1 MLLSVV
7 GNNCCNSPLNL
18 IEPPGLEAISSQ
30 AQALK
35 YLDLLKPLNVSMPT
49 AGPQTTRSFPVKSRN
64 SESDFST
71 ASPRQALDAN
81 HSHKVLV
88 CLSVCLPL
96 PLPSYHYR
104 QSVLGWDVCVLLI
117 TIDAFSPQRLTANI
131 SYCIHGRHG
140 KNEMLIKKKGTDQP
154 I

>member
-1 MLLSVV
+1 MLALIFPFELHHSPCNELQKTVLLSVD

-88 CLSVCLPL
+88 CLPVCLSASTTTFL
-96 PLPSYHYR
+96 PLQTVRPW
-104 QSVLGWDVCVLLI
+104 LGCLCTV
-117 TIDAFSPQRLTANI
+117 N
-131 SYCIHGRHG
+131 
-140 KNEMLIKKKGTDQP
+140 NN
-154 I
+154 